1 MPPAPP
7 PAPAPAPPPAP
18 APQSFATPKN
28 PNSSSGGSPSLK
40 ELVIR
45 AKEEGVSDLHLG
57 VNEFP
62 RFRNR
67 GEIADI
73 GYPPTDLD
81 TFFGWLRECMS
92 DEEIEIFQ
100 KTLDFDGAFDFGF
113 VRIRISCMDSLRPGD
128 GAATNSCQNTDNGG
142 IETAGGI

>member
-1 MPPAPP
+1 M
-7 PAPAPAPPPAP
+7 
-18 APQSFATPKN
+18 
-28 PNSSSGGSPSLK
+28 
-40 ELVIR
+40 R
-45 AKEEGVSDLHLG
+45 AKDEGVSDLHLG
-57 VNEFP
+57 VNEVP
-62 RFRNR
+62 RFRTR

-113 VRIRISCMDSLRPGD
+113 VRI
-128 GAATNSCQNTDNGG
+128 GAATNSFQNNDSGG
-142 IETAGGI
+142 IEAAGGL